1 VWFVVVR
8 LMGLTAVSQLYR
20 HAMTSLDLKYLGS
33 VVEFEEIC
41 AVKDICNLSFD
52 WVDPTIDT

>member
-1 VWFVVVR
+1 VVVR